1 MEYIDLNALVVS
13 DDPRFVRSGIDN
25 CFTSLGAEL
34 GTAGWRVSKSDL
46 ELTFCSELLSPTDA
60 LNLLTKPENGDQFD
74 AIFLYIEATAIDC
87 ESYVAE
93 WIGRLPRVGPHRPF
107 LAVWSNT
114 IKSSDIRKVVDL
126 GVNAVVRD
134 LDPFALLSIL
144 YPIVEYSKKRELER
158 SLVAGL
164 ESVDP
169 RLHTDSAAMQGC
181 LSLAAAN
188 AGLFSQPIL
197 ILGPMGSGK
206 ASLARAIHH
215 YSNRGGRSFE
225 SIACGTI
232 QSSLLATEELGFE
245 HATVDGRGALARAHT
260 GTLFLADIE
269 LLDLP
274 TQSSL
279 LQVMRGEDPLGGQT
293 RQDSGLD
300 VRFICATTQ
309 ELHDAVE
316 KQQFSEDL
324 YRLLARGLVKVPGL
338 NERRED
344 IPSLAGYFLRET
356 LERELE
362 PQDSVAFASSALKV
376 LESYDWTNN
385 ILGLR
390 MVVERSA
397 LAALEAKV
405 ARIGSDRLVFDPC
418 LLDAPNGLDVRID
431 IRRLAHLRPKSGPQ
445 QELFDALLR
454 ETPNWVRTQNLLSKL
469 AFSIGD
475 QTRAHEL
482 LQLNVA
488 RLQRKLEL
496 HGFTIDQHP
505 DWGCRLSAPGSKV
518 A

>member
-1 MEYIDLNALVVS
+1 MEYIDLRTLVVS
-13 DDPRFVRSGIDN
+13 DDTRFVRSDIAN

-46 ELTFCSELLSPTDA
+46 QLTFSSELLSPTAA
-60 LNLLTKPENGDQFD
+60 LNLFANPENGDQFD
-74 AIFLYIEATAIDC
+74 AIFLCIEATATDFG
-87 ESYVAE
+87 SYVTE
-93 WIGRLPRVGPHRPF
+93 WSERLPRAGLYRPF
-107 LAVWSNT
+107 VVVWSNT
-114 IKSSDIRKVVDL
+114 IKSSDIRKIVDL

-144 YPIVEYSKKRELER
+144 YPIVECRKKRELQR

-164 ESVDP
+164 ESIDP
-169 RLHTDSAAMQGC
+169 SLRTDSGTMQAC

-197 ILGPMGSGK
+197 IHGPMGSGK

-215 YSNRGGRSFE
+215 YSSRGARPFE
-225 SIACGTI
+225 SVACGSI
-232 QSSLLATEELGFE
+232 RSSVLAGEELGFE
-245 HATVDGRGALARAHT
+245 HATVDGSGALARAHT
-260 GTLFLADIE
+260 GTLFLADLE

-279 LQVMRGEDPLGGQT
+279 LHVMRREDPLVAQT
-293 RQDSGLD
+293 KQDSQLD

-309 ELHDAVE
+309 ELRDAVE
-316 KQQFSEDL
+316 KQQFSEEL
-324 YRLLARGLVKVPGL
+324 YRLLECGLVEVPGL

-344 IPSLAGYFLRET
+344 IPSLARCFLRET
-356 LERELE
+356 LEREQE
-362 PQDSVAFASSALKV
+362 PPESVAFACGALKV

-390 MVVERSA
+390 TVVERSA

-405 ARIGSDRLVFDPC
+405 AQIDSDCLVFDPC
-418 LLDAPNGLDVRID
+418 PLDARKCLDVPID
-431 IRRLAHLRPKSGPQ
+431 IGRLAHLRPKSGPQ

-454 ETPNWVRTQNLLSKL
+454 ETPNWVRAEDLLSKTVYCR
-469 AFSIGD
+469 GD
-475 QTRAHEL
+475 QRRAYEML
-482 LQLNVA
+482 ELNVS

-496 HGFTIDQHP
+496 HGFTIDRHP
-505 DWGCRLSAPGSKV
+505 DWGCRLSAAGSK
-518 A
+518 AA